1 MPNKVIE
8 FFKEKLQD
16 IKDERRKTSIA
27 KAVAFAKQNKS
38 CLIMLMDI
46 KTDDM
51 VAAYKD
57 KYVAARMATKYL
69 KRRTGLV
76 KTILLS
82 RGNTPARKFK
92 KEQDISRFKEFVAE
106 FLWQV
111 TEKLDERSGDK
122 DKELTKK

>member
-8 FFKEKLQD
+8 FFKEKIQD

-27 KAVAFAKQNKS
+27 KAVAFAKQNRS

-51 VAAYKD
+51 VAAYRD
-57 KYVAARMATKYL
+57 RYMAARLPLSRIL
-69 KRRTGLV
+69 KRKKGLV
-76 KTILLS
+76 KSILLE
-82 RGNTPARKFK
+82 K
-92 KEQDISRFKEFVAE
+92 KETKKKTLDVRLFKEFVAE

-111 TEKLDERSGDK
+111 SERLDERSGDK